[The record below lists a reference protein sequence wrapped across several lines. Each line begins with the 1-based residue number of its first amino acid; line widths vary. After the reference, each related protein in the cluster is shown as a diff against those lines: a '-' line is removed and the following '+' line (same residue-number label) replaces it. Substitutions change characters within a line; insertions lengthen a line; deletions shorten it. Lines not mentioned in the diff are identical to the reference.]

1 MNIIKTYFNFLMLIW
16 RRASGPVPNLPRVSN
31 PTVATVCTSPPR
43 FLRAQILK
51 TVKINK
57 TKGYLLFSLLTFTQV
72 SLAQIDYNK
81 IILPDDITDS
91 VSLEERLVQ
100 IAWRNNPENKVLLKE
115 ADIAALEVSRA
126 KVDWTNNIRLSGNLN
141 EYSSRRLLDD
151 ISGTVVEEDAIGNR
165 FFPIYN
171 FSVALPLGIFF
182 INPKNTKIARENY
195 GIAQDNIDAQKLTL
209 RATVLTL
216 YQEYVMEKEL
226 LEIQTGITE
235 NQYAQYLLAKQQFE
249 DGEVTVENFE
259 TVQLQYNLQRMNS
272 VRAERNFMTAK
283 LALEEVL
290 GVRLEDIR

>member
-1 MNIIKTYFNFLMLIW
+1 MNIIKSHFNYLIW
-16 RRASGPVPNLPRVSN
+16 RRTSSPLPALPGVSN
-31 PTVATVCTSPPR
+31 PP
-43 FLRAQILK
+43 LRA
-51 TVKINK
+51 VKAHLAGAQTSAIIMK
-57 TKGYLLFSLLTFTQV
+57 AGLLLSLLTSAQV
-72 SLAQIDYNK
+72 SLAQVDYNK
-81 IILPDDITDS
+81 IILPDNITDS

-126 KVDWTNNIRLSGNLN
+126 KVDWMNNIRLSGNLN

-151 ISGTVVEEDAIGNR
+151 LNGATVEEDAIGNR

-171 FSVALPLGIFF
+171 FSVTLPLGIFF
-182 INPKNTKIARENY
+182 TNPKNTKIARENY
-195 GIAQDNIDAQKLTL
+195 GIAQNNIDARKLAL

-249 DGEVTVENFE
+249 DGEVTVEKFE
-259 TVQLQYNLQRMNS
+259 TAQLQYNMQRMNS
-272 VRAERNFMTAK
+272 VRAERNFLTAK
-283 LALEEVL
+283 LQLEEVL